1 MSISSKRC
9 GFWVFGSYTVCLHL
23 AVNNAEHK
31 NCIFVFVSA
40 LNRRKQ
46 QIALLPVS
54 VQGHNRLFKF
64 SSVQFKLVSMSSE
77 KSICTPPHVSEVS
90 QTSPAFETVPMFV

>member
-1 MSISSKRC
+1 M
-9 GFWVFGSYTVCLHL
+9 CLHL

-77 KSICTPPHVSEVS
+77 KSICTPPVPFHFHGCNAQNGPEVWS
-90 QTSPAFETVPMFV
+90 FCH